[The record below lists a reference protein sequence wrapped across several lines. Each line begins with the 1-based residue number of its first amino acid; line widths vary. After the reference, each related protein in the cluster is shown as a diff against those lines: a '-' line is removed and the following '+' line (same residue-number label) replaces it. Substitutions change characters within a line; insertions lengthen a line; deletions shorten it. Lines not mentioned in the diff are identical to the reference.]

1 MVFVRDFRIRIQIK
15 LNWIRSLGIFTYNL
29 KTSRRENELSKQS
42 RARVELGFLILVF
55 TRLDGSK
62 EVVTVSKYAAV
73 PRFLSTYTVHCA
85 VGAVDFHISR
95 LGIRGH
101 WALAIGIS
109 KCNCKII
116 GHLLICANVI

>member
-29 KTSRRENELSKQS
+29 KTSRRENELSTQS

-62 EVVTVSKYAAV
+62 EVVTVSTYAAV
-73 PRFLSTYTVHCA
+73 PRFLSTYTVQ
-85 VGAVDFHISR
+85 
-95 LGIRGH
+95 
-101 WALAIGIS
+101 
-109 KCNCKII
+109 
-116 GHLLICANVI
+116 